1 MPSKAL
7 SGKQAQAFARRN
19 IKQRGVKL
27 AVNRPNPRPA
37 TTRTV
42 TCMPQQMGAAEA
54 AKLMAEGS
62 LNLGAPLPV
71 NFVCLDTD
79 DILKD
84 DEIPYNNATYTV
96 LSVMPQDYGANSAQ
110 TAAVTLF
117 KEAKAIV
124 LR

>member
-1 MPSKAL
+1 MVSKAL
-7 SGKQAQAFARRN
+7 SGKQAQAFCRRN
-19 IKQRGVKL
+19 IRQRGVKL
-27 AVNRPNPRPA
+27 TVTRPNPRPA
-37 TTRTV
+37 TTRTI
-42 TCMPQQMGAAEA
+42 TCMPQQMGADQAQ
-54 AKLMAEGS
+54 KLMTEGS

-96 LSVMPQDYGANSAQ
+96 LSVMPQDYGANAAQ
-110 TAAVTLF
+110 TETIILF
-117 KEAKAIV
+117 KQAKAIV